1 MSLDQDVFSEQQ
13 TDQSNNGNNNVA
25 ADDVLSVFADK
36 LLEIKNE
43 NGQPK
48 YDSIEKALDAL
59 KASQE
64 HIRRLEQEAAERNNN
79 LSSLEEKARKA
90 EELEEVIR
98 RLSEQNN
105 NQTERQPPSTEGLN
119 EQQIA
124 DLVRRELEAARQTD
138 TAVNNL
144 KRVDQA
150 IRDKFGDGAN
160 TAVKQKA
167 QELGVSLEELK
178 QLSATKPNL
187 VLSLFGDKTSTINPT
202 TPGTGIPPRNT
213 SEPLKRPEKSLIAGA
228 GANDKNRVE
237 FLRKIR
243 EEVYRK
249 HGVTE

>member
-1 MSLDQDVFSEQQ
+1 MSDHDVFSEQQ
-13 TDQSNNGNNNVA
+13 TDQSNNENNNVA
-25 ADDVLSVFADK
+25 TDDVLSVFADK

-105 NQTERQPPSTEGLN
+105 NQSERQPPSTEGLN

-124 DLVRRELEAARQTD
+124 DLVRRELETVRKTD

-144 KRVDQA
+144 KKVDQA
-150 IRDKFGDGAN
+150 IRNKFGESAA
-160 TAVKQKA
+160 TIVKQKA
-167 QELGVSLEELK
+167 NELGMTPAELK
-178 QLSATKPNL
+178 ELSATKPDL
-187 VLSLFGDKTSTINPT
+187 VLSLFGEKTSTINPT
-202 TPGTGIPPRNT
+202 TSNTTIPPRNNT
-213 SEPLKRPEKSLIAGA
+213 EPLKRPEKSLIAGA